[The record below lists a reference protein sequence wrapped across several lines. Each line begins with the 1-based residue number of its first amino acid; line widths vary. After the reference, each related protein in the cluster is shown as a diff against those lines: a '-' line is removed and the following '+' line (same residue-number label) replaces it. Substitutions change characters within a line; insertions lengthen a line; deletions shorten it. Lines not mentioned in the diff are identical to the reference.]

1 MSMLRV
7 TWEIEVEAENPLE
20 AAKEAQSMMQ
30 RPFLNWQ
37 FYVQNPET
45 NQISSVDLEEEDDEA
60 VLQVKEYKPL
70 IH

>member
-1 MSMLRV
+1 MLRV

-20 AAKEAQSMMQ
+20 AAKEAQRMMQ
-30 RPFLNWQ
+30 DPRNNWQ
-37 FYVQNPET
+37 FYVQDPST
-45 NQISSVDLEEEDDEA
+45 KKISSVDFEEEDDEA

>member
-1 MSMLRV
+1 MLRV